1 MSAGKHIKR
10 RTLVKGVAAG
20 SLVPLLGSNLLGCS
34 DNNNNG
40 RKGVPAEFNHGVA
53 SGDPLTDRVILWTRV
68 TPENEGFVVVDWEVA
83 TDEAFADIVVRGSG
97 ETDETV
103 DYTVKVDA
111 EGLDAGTRYFYR
123 FKVRDIVSPTG
134 ATRTAPVGAAA
145 TAAFAV
151 ISCSNYPAGYFHVY
165 REIANQDVDAV
176 LHLGDYLYEY
186 APDQYASENAEALG
200 RVVEP
205 PKELLELDDYRQRYE
220 QYHTDPDLQAAHAAC
235 PFIVVWDDHEVAN
248 DSWRQGAENH
258 DPSTEGDFSDRRAA
272 AIQAWYEWLPVRP
285 PVSEREIIYR
295 TLPYGELVDV
305 IMLDTR
311 LIGRD
316 EQYIYSDF
324 ATDGIIDVEAVRAAI
339 NDSQRTLVGADQ
351 LDWLKQQLI
360 DSTARW
366 QVLGQQVLM
375 GRYILPAP
383 VMEALDPSLADDDSL
398 ADGAAAVL
406 ASLAAANTPTEERT
420 EEQQALLDSAIPYNL
435 DAWDGYGFDRDDVLS
450 LASQLG
456 SRLVVVAGDTH
467 NAWASQLT
475 TAEGNVAGVEFATA
489 SVSSPGLEN
498 LLGTD
503 VAEFFAAAVVDI
515 VEDLRYVNFISRGY
529 MTIRFSDSEVVS
541 SWRYVTD
548 VTQPEYSLKAEEARD
563 LSVSWDD
570 LLLG

>member
-34 DNNNNG
+34 DNNNDG
-40 RKGVPAEFNHGVA
+40 RKGVPAKFNHGVA

-103 DYTVKVDA
+103 DYTVKVDV

-205 PKELLELDDYRQRYE
+205 PKELLELDDYRQRYA

-383 VMEALDPSLADDDSL
+383 IMEALDPSLAVGDSL

-475 TAEGNVAGVEFATA
+475 TTEGDVAGVEFATA

>member
-1 MSAGKHIKR
+1 MSAGKQIKR
-10 RTLVKGVAAG
+10 RTLIKGVAAG

-40 RKGVPAEFNHGVA
+40 RKGVPAQFNHGVA

-68 TPENEGFVVVDWEVA
+68 TPENEGFVVVEWEVA
-83 TDEAFADIVVRGSG
+83 TDEAFADIVAGGSG

-134 ATRTAPVGAAA
+134 TTRTAPVGAAS

-186 APDQYASENAEALG
+186 APGQYASENAEALG

-205 PKELLELDDYRQRYE
+205 PKELLELDDYRQRYA

-248 DSWRQGAENH
+248 DSWREGAENH
-258 DPSTEGDFSDRRAA
+258 DSSTEGDFSDRRAA

-285 PVSEREIIYR
+285 PVNEREIIYR
-295 TLPYGELVDV
+295 TLPYGDLVDV

-324 ATDGIIDVEAVRAAI
+324 ASDGMIDVEAVRAAV
-339 NDSQRTLVGADQ
+339 NDSQRTLLGADQ

-366 QVLGQQVLM
+366 QMLGQQVLM

-383 VMEALDPSLADDDSL
+383 IMEALDPSLADDDSL

-406 ASLAAANTPTEERT
+406 ASLAAANTPPEERT
-420 EEQQALLDSAIPYNL
+420 EEQQALLDSTIPYNL
-435 DAWDGYGFDRDDVLS
+435 DAWDGYGFDRDDVLG
-450 LASQLG
+450 LANQLG

-475 TAEGNVAGVEFATA
+475 TAEGDVAGVEFATA
-489 SVSSPGLEN
+489 SVSSPGFEN

-503 VAEFFAAAVVDI
+503 VAQFFAAAVVDI
-515 VEDLRYVNFISRGY
+515 VEDLRYVNFVSRGY
-529 MTIRFSDSEVVS
+529 MTIRFSDSEVIS

-548 VTQPEYSLKAEEARD
+548 VTQREYSLKAEEARD
-563 LSVSWDD
+563 VSVSWDD